1 MKVNVIGGGPGG
13 LFAAALLKKAD
24 PGRTV
29 EVFERNRADDTFG
42 FGVVFSDAT
51 LQEVAEADPETLSAI
66 EERFHHWDDIH
77 IHYQGELLRSTG
89 HGFAGVS
96 RKDLLLILHRRC
108 RELGV
113 RVHFETEIRDLAP
126 FLDADLVIGADGAN
140 SAVRC
145 HFADAFEP
153 VVDRRPNR
161 FVWLGTTRPFPAFT
175 FYFSETDHGL
185 WRVHAYQYDASG
197 NSTFIVE
204 ATERTWRCAG
214 MDAASEEET
223 ACFLSRLF
231 AEELEG
237 HPLIRNRSVW
247 RQFPTIANARWSAGN
262 VVLIGDAAHTA
273 HFSVGSGTRLA
284 MLDGIALARAME
296 GLDGMDRGRAT
307 AQHCDLAARLEAYE
321 AERRRPVESLQ
332 RAAQASL
339 QWFEDTERYF
349 RLEPV
354 QFAFS
359 LLTRS
364 LRISHE
370 NLRERDPAFVD
381 EVDRWVAGKAEV
393 QAGVAIAEHE
403 ASLGIA
409 RVADEGAPLG
419 PGASRP
425 LGTPPPPLFTPFRL
439 RELTLANRVGVSA
452 MCQYSAADGRIDDWH
467 LVNLGSR
474 AVGGAGLV
482 MAEMTA
488 IGRDGRISH
497 GCAGLY
503 MEEHVTAWRRTVDFV
518 HRHSHAKIGIQLGH
532 AGRKGSTR
540 LDWEGPN
547 EPLDEGGWPIV
558 SASPIG
564 FFEHSP
570 VPAELDEAGMNALV
584 GDFERATAMAV
595 EAGFDIVE
603 IHMAHGYLLASFL
616 SPLTNRRRDRYGG
629 SLENG
634 LRFPLRVVTA
644 VRALWPDEKPLSV
657 RLSAVDWWPGGNEPE
672 DAVAIARALKAHGC
686 DIVDVSSGQT
696 VPYQRPRYGRQ
707 FQTPFADRIRHEVG
721 IATMAV
727 GNISSFEDVNGIV
740 AAGRADLCLM
750 ARAHLW
756 DPYWT
761 RHAAYALG
769 YPLPWPSQY
778 ETLDKY
784 TPRFGS
790 AAGAHGPD
798 ATDE

>member
-1 MKVNVIGGGPGG
+1 LKVNVVGGGPGG
-13 LFAAALLKKAD
+13 LFAALLLKKAD
-24 PGRTV
+24 PRHAV
-29 EVFERNRADDTFG
+29 EVFERNRAEDTFG

-51 LQEVAEADPETLSAI
+51 LQEVADADPETLRAI
-66 EERFHHWDDIH
+66 EERFYHWDDIH
-77 IHYQGELLRSTG
+77 IHYQGGRLESTG
-89 HGFAGVS
+89 HGFAGLS

-113 RVHFETEIRDLAP
+113 GLHFGAEIRDLAP
-126 FLDADLVIGADGAN
+126 LLDADLVIGADGAN
-140 SAVRC
+140 STVRR
-145 HFADAFEP
+145 HLADAFAP
-153 VVDRRPNR
+153 VVDLRPNR

-175 FYFSETDHGL
+175 FYFRETEHGL

-204 ATERTWRCAG
+204 ATERTWRRAG
-214 MDAASEEET
+214 MDAAGEEET

-237 HPLIRNRSVW
+237 HPLIRNRSLW
-247 RQFPTIANARWSAGN
+247 RQFPTITNARWSAGN

-296 GLDGMDRGRAT
+296 GLDGTERGST
-307 AQHCDLAARLEAYE
+307 AAECSVLAAGLAAYE
-321 AERRRPVESLQ
+321 VERRRPVESLQ

-381 EVDRWVAGKAEV
+381 EVDRWVAGKAEM
-393 QAGVAIAEHE
+393 QTGVTIAEHE
-403 ASLGIA
+403 ASLGIV
-409 RVADEGAPLG
+409 RGGA
-419 PGASRP
+419 
-425 LGTPPPPLFTPFRL
+425 PPPPLFTPFRL

-452 MCQYSAADGRIDDWH
+452 MCQYSAADGTIDDWH

-503 MEEHVTAWRRTVDFV
+503 LEEHVHAWRRMVDFV

-570 VPAELDEAGMNALV
+570 VPAELNEAGMNALI
-584 GDFERATAMAV
+584 GEFERSTVMAA

-629 SLENG
+629 SLEDR
-634 LRFPLRVVTA
+634 LRFPMQVVGA

-657 RLSAVDWWPGGNEPE
+657 RLSAVDWSPGGNEPE
-672 DAVAIARALKAHGC
+672 DAVEIARALKAHGC

-696 VPYQRPRYGRQ
+696 VPHQRPRYGRQ

-727 GNISSFEDVNGIV
+727 GNISSFEDVNGII

-769 YPLPWPSQY
+769 YPMPWPSQY
-778 ETLDKY
+778 ETLNNY
-784 TPRFGS
+784 TPRFGT
-790 AAGAHGPD
+790 AAGAYGAEP
-798 ATDE
+798 